1 MNPKPADSTSIADLR
16 STPPD
21 LYDLRI
27 PAGPFGIRLRNR
39 VEMPTITFVKE
50 KKTVEVPAGANLRK
64 EALKAG
70 VQLYPFPHNY
80 VNCLGL
86 GLCTSCRVNVKK
98 GLENCSSQGIFEKVS
113 MVSNP
118 LTFFARLGNEKTLR
132 LACQLQVNGDVEV
145 ETKPPMNWHGENYW
159 S

>member
-1 MNPKPADSTSIADLR
+1 
-16 STPPD
+16 
-21 LYDLRI
+21 
-27 PAGPFGIRLRNR
+27 
-39 VEMPTITFVKE
+39 MPTITFVKE

-70 VQLYPFPHNY
+70 VQLYPVPHNY
-80 VNCLGL
+80 VNCMGL
-86 GLCTSCRVNVKK
+86 GLCHSCRVTIKK
-98 GLENCSSQGIFEKVS
+98 GLENVSTQGLFEKVS
-113 MVSNP
+113 MTCLNP